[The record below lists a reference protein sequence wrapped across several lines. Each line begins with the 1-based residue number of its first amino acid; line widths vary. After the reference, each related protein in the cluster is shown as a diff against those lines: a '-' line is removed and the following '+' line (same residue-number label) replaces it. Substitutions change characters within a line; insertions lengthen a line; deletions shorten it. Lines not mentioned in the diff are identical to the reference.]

1 MELPPPKEG
10 VWEYMYVKKIEYVIK
25 NWNENNKIKSEIDVI
40 HVGIYILRA
49 TAVIFFTK
57 IWKKKRKKYFPCGL
71 FSHHVY
77 IGLSHFVYIIM
88 LYTYS

>member
-1 MELPPPKEG
+1 MELPPPPKEG

-40 HVGIYILRA
+40 HVGIYTTRYSCN
-49 TAVIFFTK
+49 IFYK
-57 IWKKKRKKYFPCGL
+57 NLKKKRKKYFPCGL